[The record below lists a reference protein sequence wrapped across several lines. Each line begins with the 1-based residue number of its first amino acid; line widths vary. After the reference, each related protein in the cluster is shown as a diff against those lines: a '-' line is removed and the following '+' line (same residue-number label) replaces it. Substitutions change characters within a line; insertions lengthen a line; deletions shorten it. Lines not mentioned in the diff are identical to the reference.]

1 MERLTTGTPD
11 GTQENIER
19 IAAMFPQVLTE
30 VENEDGE
37 LEQAIDFDALRELLG
52 DVAEGQRERYQFTWP
67 GKQEA
72 KAEARRPIDKTMR
85 PEPERS
91 VDWDTT
97 KNLYIEGDNLDAL
110 KLLKETYTGK
120 IKLIYIDP
128 PYNTG
133 HDFVYDDD
141 FSRSRQEYDADN
153 GEYDEEGGRLVS
165 NTEGNGRFHSD
176 WCSMMYPRLQ
186 LARELLSRDGA
197 IFISIDDNEEQNLLK
212 IGNEIFGSSNFAGK
226 LYVQV
231 NPRGRNLDR
240 YIAKTIEPVLIWLKD
255 HSCGTSLNLIPKSD
269 RMLSEYNRKD
279 SKGLYRAIGLRNRN
293 QSFNPQTRPNLYF
306 PLWINPHDGTV
317 ATEKDEL
324 HTVMRLPLA
333 SDGAPTCWTWSKDKI
348 NSEND
353 YIFAEPSGDE
363 WRVYRKDYLS
373 EGTAAF
379 TMVKSL
385 QDDSEFNNDY
395 GKRRIKQ
402 LFGAN
407 VMSFPKSP
415 ALMERILEVGSLKD
429 SIIMDFFSGSA
440 TMADSVMKVNER
452 DGGHRKYI
460 MVQIK
465 EDIDP
470 ITDSDGNKYASI
482 TEIGEE
488 RIRRAGRK
496 IRDEVDELN
505 LQPGLDGSLKSV
517 PDVGFRVL
525 RVDSS
530 NFKDTRLTPG
540 ETSRDVLF
548 GMADNVKPGRSGMD
562 LLFEVLPRFRI
573 PYSAKIEVREINGR
587 ECFVV
592 NDDQL
597 VACFDANVDAD
608 TIEAIA
614 RMEPSYAVM
623 SDASLADDATAS
635 NFEELFRTYSPDTVR
650 CVI

>member
-197 IFISIDDNEEQNLLK
+197 IFISIDDNEYKNLRNLADEIYGEKNFLCTCVWQKRTSPEARKVISAGHEYIVVYLK
-212 IGNEIFGSSNFAGK
+212 TASTVDSAINKRELTAEDMASYSNPD
-226 LYVQV
+226 
-231 NPRGRNLDR
+231 NDPRGPWASTDFTAPGYRPNQM
-240 YIAKTIEPVLIWLKD
+240 YSITTPNGTVVEPPAGRCWKNVESVFEKLRDEGRLWFGEDGGGVPRQKVYL
-255 HSCGTSLNLIPKSD
+255 SD
-269 RMLSEYNRKD
+269 RNGRSSWTWWTNREVGHTQEATKELGALLGKGIFDFPKPLRLLQRIVQLGTNKD
-279 SKGLYRAIGLRNRN
+279 SL
-293 QSFNPQTRPNLYF
+293 
-306 PLWINPHDGTV
+306 
-317 ATEKDEL
+317 
-324 HTVMRLPLA
+324 
-333 SDGAPTCWTWSKDKI
+333 
-348 NSEND
+348 
-353 YIFAEPSGDE
+353 
-363 WRVYRKDYLS
+363 
-373 EGTAAF
+373 
-379 TMVKSL
+379 
-385 QDDSEFNNDY
+385 
-395 GKRRIKQ
+395 
-402 LFGAN
+402 
-407 VMSFPKSP
+407 
-415 ALMERILEVGSLKD
+415 IL
-429 SIIMDFFSGSA
+429 DFFSGSA
-440 TMADSVMKVNER
+440 GLAQAVFEQNVK
-452 DGGHRKYI
+452 DGGNRRSI
-460 MVQIK
+460 LVQIPESIAK
-465 EDIDP
+465 D
-470 ITDSDGNKYASI
+470 TDAYREGYRTICD
-482 TEIGEE
+482 IGEE

>member
-1 MERLTTGTPD
+1 
-11 GTQENIER
+11 
-19 IAAMFPQVLTE
+19 
-30 VENEDGE
+30 
-37 LEQAIDFDALRELLG
+37 
-52 DVAEGQRERYQFTWP
+52 
-67 GKQEA
+67 
-72 KAEARRPIDKTMR
+72 
-85 PEPERS
+85 
-91 VDWDTT
+91 
-97 KNLYIEGDNLDAL
+97 
-110 KLLKETYTGK
+110 
-120 IKLIYIDP
+120 
-128 PYNTG
+128 
-133 HDFVYDDD
+133 
-141 FSRSRQEYDADN
+141 
-153 GEYDEEGGRLVS
+153 
-165 NTEGNGRFHSD
+165 
-176 WCSMMYPRLQ
+176 
-186 LARELLSRDGA
+186 
-197 IFISIDDNEEQNLLK
+197 
-212 IGNEIFGSSNFAGK
+212 
-226 LYVQV
+226 
-231 NPRGRNLDR
+231 
-240 YIAKTIEPVLIWLKD
+240 
-255 HSCGTSLNLIPKSD
+255 
-269 RMLSEYNRKD
+269 
-279 SKGLYRAIGLRNRN
+279 
-293 QSFNPQTRPNLYF
+293 
-306 PLWINPHDGTV
+306 
-317 ATEKDEL
+317 
-324 HTVMRLPLA
+324 
-333 SDGAPTCWTWSKDKI
+333 
-348 NSEND
+348 
-353 YIFAEPSGDE
+353 
-363 WRVYRKDYLS
+363 
-373 EGTAAF
+373 
-379 TMVKSL
+379 MVKSL